1 MVGKSLWIVGP
12 SLSGKT
18 SYLIQQFEQSVQSE
32 SNGVKVGKNI
42 WRPSVLLFA
51 PTSDRRQQLADQIS
65 LHNKHQYPVNATT
78 PLGFFQN
85 EVILFWPLL
94 ISRLNLKPQFP
105 VRLRPETEQEL
116 ATQLWRSQ
124 LDSGELRW
132 SGTNEYRLVRRMLD
146 LMQLAAVSGTPTEE
160 IPLMLEQGL
169 MDRGSPEFWDLVGEQ
184 LLRWR
189 QWCLER
195 GFLTYGIVA
204 ELYWRYLLDDPVYQH
219 HLLSRFDRLLADDVD
234 EYPSIAGDLFEVLL
248 DRGVS
253 GAFTYNL
260 DGQVRSGLGADPGY
274 LARLGDS
281 RPDMTQVILPEDGIS
296 EGSLPDSLRPSL
308 HQWVLAVTN
317 PESRPWLDGRE
328 LENQVFSL
336 QTVSRIEL
344 LQETAAAI
352 ASLVK
357 TEMVAPEDIAAIAP
371 GLDEIARYTMIQT
384 LNNLGVPV
392 NSLNDQRRLVH
403 SPMIRALL
411 TLLALVY
418 PGLGRLVDR
427 DAIAELLTILS
438 QQEIISRPPS
448 PVGGLAEVGAFRE
461 TPLQDETF
469 WEDTLPK
476 SKHIWDISGGE
487 VSQFNSAVNSP
498 FNSAVNS
505 AVNSAFNSPF
515 EYRID
520 PVRAG
525 LLTDYCYAPDP
536 VNPQLLKVDSFPR
549 WDRLGYRATM
559 AYQEIVAWI
568 EQKRDFIRNASRTQ
582 IQKADQGD
590 KGDRGGIAPTP
601 IHILNE
607 AIQKFLSPVNH
618 LSGDRLSA
626 LREFMETASH
636 YWEVNQRLGRLDIQ
650 AGGNANAPDYVIVGQ
665 FIQLLRQGTVTANP
679 FPVSAIASPSRGVTL
694 ATIFQYRSAKLSHR
708 YHFWLDAGSPLWLSG
723 GAATLFGSPL
733 FLRQWSG
740 RPWTLADEEKAA
752 EERLERILNDLLS
765 RVRDRLY
772 LCHSQL
778 STNGQEQTGPL
789 LSWVNAAI
797 EV

>member
-1 MVGKSLWIVGP
+1 MGKSLWIVGP

-18 SYLIQQFEQSVQSE
+18 SSLIQQFEQSVQPE
-32 SNGVKVGKNI
+32 SHGAKVGKNI

-51 PTSDRRQQLADQIS
+51 PTSDRRRQLADQVS

-78 PLGFFQN
+78 PLGFFQS

-124 LDSGELRW
+124 LDSGQLRW
-132 SGTNEYRLVRRMLD
+132 SGVNEYRLVRRMLD

-169 MDRGSPEFWDLVGEQ
+169 MDQGSPEFWHLVGEQ

-189 QWCLER
+189 QWCWER

-204 ELYWRYLLDDPVYQH
+204 ELYWRYLLDDPVYQT

-253 GAFTYNL
+253 GVFTYNL
-260 DGQVRSGLGADPGY
+260 DGQVRSGLGADPAY
-274 LARLGDS
+274 FARLGDRFAS
-281 RPDMTQVILPEDGIS
+281 RPDMTLMILPEDRIS
-296 EGSLPDSLRPSL
+296 LGSLPNSLRPSL
-308 HQWVLAVTN
+308 RQWVLAVTN
-317 PESRPWLDGRE
+317 PDTPPWLDGQE
-328 LENQVFSL
+328 LENQVVL
-336 QTVSRIEL
+336 KQTVSRIEL
-344 LQETAAAI
+344 LRETAEAI

-357 TEMVAPEDIAAIAP
+357 TEMVAPEDIALIAP

-438 QQEIISRPPS
+438 QQEIISRPPL
-448 PVGGLAEVGAFRE
+448 PVGGLEGAFPE
-461 TPLQDETF
+461 TTLQNETF
-469 WEDTLPK
+469 DTLPK
-476 SKHIWDISGGE
+476 SKNIRDISSGE
-487 VSQFNSAVNSP
+487 FSQCNSP
-498 FNSAVNS
+498 FNSA
-505 AVNSAFNSPF
+505 FNFPF

-536 VNPQLLKVDSFPR
+536 VNPQLLAVDSFPR

-568 EQKRDFIRNASRTQ
+568 EQKRDLLRNASRIQ
-582 IQKADQGD
+582 IQG
-590 KGDRGGIAPTP
+590 RGSRAIGERIAPTP

-618 LSGDRLSA
+618 LSGDHISA
-626 LREFMETASH
+626 LRELIETASH
-636 YWEVNQRLGRLDIQ
+636 YWEVNQRLHKLDSE
-650 AGGNANAPDYVIVGQ
+650 AGGTANAPDHVIVGQ
-665 FIQLLRQGTVTANP
+665 FIQLLRRGTVTANP
-679 FPVSAIASPSRGVTL
+679 FPAAAISSPPRGVTL

-723 GAATLFGSPL
+723 GAATLFGYPL

-740 RPWTLADEEKAA
+740 RPWTVADEEKAA

-778 STNGQEQTGPL
+778 STSGQEQTGPL
-789 LSWVNAAI
+789 LPWVNAAI
-797 EV
+797 KV

>member
-18 SYLIQQFEQSVQSE
+18 SSLIQQFEQSVQPE
-32 SNGVKVGKNI
+32 SNGAKVGKNI

-51 PTSDRRQQLADQIS
+51 PTRDRRGQLADQIS

-94 ISRLNLKPQFP
+94 ISRLKLKPQFP

-124 LDSGELRW
+124 LDSGQLRW
-132 SGTNEYRLVRRMLD
+132 SGVNEYRLVRRMLD

-169 MDRGSPEFWDLVGEQ
+169 MDQGSPEFWDLVGEQ

-189 QWCLER
+189 QWCWER

-204 ELYWRYLLDDPVYQH
+204 ELYWRYLLDDPVYQT

-253 GAFTYNL
+253 GVFTYNL
-260 DGQVRSGLGADPGY
+260 DGQVRSGLGADPAY
-274 LARLGDS
+274 FARLGDRFAS
-281 RPDMTQVILPEDGIS
+281 RPDMTLMILPEDRIS

-308 HQWVLAVTN
+308 REWVLAVTN
-317 PESRPWLDGRE
+317 PDTPVWLDGQK
-328 LENQVFSL
+328 LENQVVL
-336 QTVSRIEL
+336 KQTVSRIEL
-344 LQETAAAI
+344 LQETAEAI
-352 ASLVK
+352 AFLVK
-357 TEMVAPEDIAAIAP
+357 TEMVPPEDIAAIAP

-448 PVGGLAEVGAFRE
+448 PVGGFPEVGAFPE
-461 TPLQDETF
+461 TSLPDETF
-469 WEDTLPK
+469 WEDTLTK
-476 SKHIWDISGGE
+476 SKNIWDISGGE
-487 VSQFNSAVNSP
+487 FSQFNSQFNSP
-498 FNSAVNS
+498 FNSA
-505 AVNSAFNSPF
+505 FNSQF

-536 VNPQLLKVDSFPR
+536 VNPQLLAVDSFPR

-568 EQKRDFIRNASRTQ
+568 EQKRDGIRNASRSQ
-582 IQKADQGD
+582 IQGT
-590 KGDRGGIAPTP
+590 GGSRAIGERIALTP

-618 LSGDRLSA
+618 LSGDRISA
-626 LREFMETASH
+626 LRELMETASH
-636 YWEVNQRLGRLDIQ
+636 YWEVNQRLSRLDIQ
-650 AGGNANAPDYVIVGQ
+650 EGGTANAPDHVIVGQ

-679 FPVSAIASPSRGVTL
+679 FPVSAISSPSRGVTL

-723 GAATLFGSPL
+723 GAATLFSSPL

-740 RPWTLADEEKAA
+740 RPWTLADEEKAG

-778 STNGQEQTGPL
+778 STSGQEQTGPL

>member
-1 MVGKSLWIVGP
+1 
-12 SLSGKT
+12 
-18 SYLIQQFEQSVQSE
+18 
-32 SNGVKVGKNI
+32 
-42 WRPSVLLFA
+42 
-51 PTSDRRQQLADQIS
+51 
-65 LHNKHQYPVNATT
+65 
-78 PLGFFQN
+78 
-85 EVILFWPLL
+85 
-94 ISRLNLKPQFP
+94 
-105 VRLRPETEQEL
+105 
-116 ATQLWRSQ
+116 
-124 LDSGELRW
+124 
-132 SGTNEYRLVRRMLD
+132 
-146 LMQLAAVSGTPTEE
+146 
-160 IPLMLEQGL
+160 
-169 MDRGSPEFWDLVGEQ
+169 
-184 LLRWR
+184 
-189 QWCLER
+189 
-195 GFLTYGIVA
+195 
-204 ELYWRYLLDDPVYQH
+204 
-219 HLLSRFDRLLADDVD
+219 
-234 EYPSIAGDLFEVLL
+234 
-248 DRGVS
+248 
-253 GAFTYNL
+253 
-260 DGQVRSGLGADPGY
+260 
-274 LARLGDS
+274 
-281 RPDMTQVILPEDGIS
+281 
-296 EGSLPDSLRPSL
+296 
-308 HQWVLAVTN
+308 
-317 PESRPWLDGRE
+317 
-328 LENQVFSL
+328 
-336 QTVSRIEL
+336 
-344 LQETAAAI
+344 
-352 ASLVK
+352 
-357 TEMVAPEDIAAIAP
+357 
-371 GLDEIARYTMIQT
+371 
-384 LNNLGVPV
+384 
-392 NSLNDQRRLVH
+392 
-403 SPMIRALL
+403 MIRALL

-448 PVGGLAEVGAFRE
+448 PVGGLPEVGAFPD
-461 TPLQDETF
+461 TSLQDETF

-476 SKHIWDISGGE
+476 SKNIWDISGGE
-487 VSQFNSAVNSP
+487 FSQFNSA
-498 FNSAVNS
+498 F
-505 AVNSAFNSPF
+505 NSAFNSPF

-536 VNPQLLKVDSFPR
+536 VNPQLLAVDSFPR

-568 EQKRDFIRNASRTQ
+568 EQKRDLIRNASRIQ
-582 IQKADQGD
+582 IQG
-590 KGDRGGIAPTP
+590 RGSRAIGERIAPTP

-636 YWEVNQRLGRLDIQ
+636 YWEVNQRLRQLYIQ
-650 AGGNANAPDYVIVGQ
+650 EGGTANAPDHVIVGQ

-679 FPVSAIASPSRGVTL
+679 FPVSAIASPSCGVTL

-740 RPWTLADEEKAA
+740 RPWTVADEEKAG

-778 STNGQEQTGPL
+778 STSGQEQTGPL